1 MLKRSVLIAECI
13 DLAKE
18 KEPTNSLEVLYII
31 NNNNNNTTKP
41 NHMPRIAYFY
51 LFNYNKYPHVHDF
64 LSFHLNTIVTL
75 KLDFSMKY
83 LAEGEDCINWFCN
96 PSWSS
101 TRYCKRSLEVQNLNQ

>member
-1 MLKRSVLIAECI
+1 MLPYVKISVLIGECI

-18 KEPTNSLEVLYII
+18 KEPI
-31 NNNNNNTTKP
+31 TKP
-41 NHMPRIAYFY
+41 NHMPRITYFY
-51 LFNYNKYPHVHDF
+51 LFNYNKYPHVHVF
-64 LSFHLNTIVTL
+64 LNFHLNTIVTL
-75 KLDFSMKY
+75 MLDFSMKY